1 MQVACA
7 VYQKDHEYDLVTAA
21 SATDLKKAVNS
32 NLKDGWEL
40 FGSPFSCERSLCQ
53 AMINK
58 DRSEAKSGDLPST
71 LNT

>member
-1 MQVACA
+1 ME
-7 VYQKDHEYDLVTAA
+7 KIIEYDLVTAG

-40 FGSPFSCERSLCQ
+40 FGPPFSCERSLCQ

-58 DRSEAKSGDLPST
+58 DRSEAKSGDVPST

>member
-1 MQVACA
+1 ME
-7 VYQKDHEYDLVTAA
+7 KIIEYDLVTAG

-32 NLKDGWEL
+32 YLKNGWEL

-71 LNT
+71 LSA

>member
-1 MQVACA
+1 ME
-7 VYQKDHEYDLVTAA
+7 KMIEYDLVTAG

-40 FGSPFSCERSLCQ
+40 FGPPFSCERSLCQ

-58 DRSEAKSGDLPST
+58 DRSEAKSGDVPST